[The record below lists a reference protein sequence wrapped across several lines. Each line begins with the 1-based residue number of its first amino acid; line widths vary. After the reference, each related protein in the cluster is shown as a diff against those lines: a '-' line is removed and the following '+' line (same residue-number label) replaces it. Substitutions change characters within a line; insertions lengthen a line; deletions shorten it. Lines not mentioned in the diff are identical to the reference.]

1 MSEHVLLLITFS
13 GLKCND
19 ACMQKLSHFSHTI
32 ICNLENTLH
41 VSYSGKFGSDTFG
54 ELSEWMKIYL
64 KRSTKNKSAKITYWM
79 VLVCEFA

>member
-32 ICNLENTLH
+32 ICHLENTLCH
-41 VSYSGKFGSDTFG
+41 IVENLAVITFG
-54 ELSEWMKIYL
+54 ELSEWMKIYP
-64 KRSTKNKSAKITYWM
+64 KRLTKNKSAKVTYWM